1 MVAILYYALMLLLG
15 FAVYRYGQKQLNQGF
30 RDENDE
36 ITKPPLGPVGFVVCA
51 AVACFLSFGLLRA
64 LVKGQIECVG
74 KGCRGQVYTLA
85 EQAGQ
90 YWGNV
95 FFLAWMALFLAYAL
109 YVTFKMWS
117 RD

>member
-1 MVAILYYALMLLLG
+1 MLAIIYYTLMLLLG
-15 FAVYRYGQKQLNQGF
+15 YAAYRYGQKLLAKGY

-36 ITKPPLGPVGFVVCA
+36 VTKPPLGPVSFMVCGA
-51 AVACFLSFGLLRA
+51 IACFLFFALLRA
-64 LVKGQIECVG
+64 LARGEIECIG

-109 YVTFKMWS
+109 YVTFRMWS
-117 RD
+117 RG